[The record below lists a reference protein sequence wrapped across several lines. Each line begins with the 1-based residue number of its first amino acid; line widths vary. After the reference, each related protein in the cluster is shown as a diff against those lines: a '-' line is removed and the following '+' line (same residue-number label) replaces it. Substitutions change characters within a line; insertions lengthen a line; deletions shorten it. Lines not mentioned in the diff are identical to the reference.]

1 MKVLSAMS
9 RIAAA
14 ALPALSLVAC
24 WTPIY
29 NESLSASAALSQ
41 KLAGIASWSG
51 EIGPIGWNSGTPS
64 GAYEFLPGRF
74 SALDCG
80 LLVQRQTGNISVSY
94 FGQADA
100 AGSPLVGGSMG
111 GSQGSGAG
119 TVAVAAG
126 VSADYAARVLL
137 LGLNGNSSSK
147 DLDLQLYYRDPADPS
162 CSLVGGPLGVSP
174 SGLSTVSY
182 LVAAGSVLDP
192 NGSADDIE
200 LLYWDPAG
208 LSLQR
213 FGVSYDA
220 LGSTS
225 TDGPYTVAGPGIG
238 VNIGSRFFRLQNDF
252 YLCAYTGPEGRET
265 CYRWPDSGAGAAATL
280 AEAPSVLPS
289 IKAPIVGILS
299 QQALILAQD
308 DLFMYAFDKAGN
320 QVFKLAAGNLRFEQE
335 FSVNGQICAL
345 FTQVLTT
352 QSSNQGS
359 IAAKTWALKSA
370 SVPALGD

>member
-1 MKVLSAMS
+1 MF
-9 RIAAA
+9 RIAAV
-14 ALPALSLVAC
+14 ALPALSLAAC

-41 KLAGIASWSG
+41 KLGGIASWSG

-64 GAYEFLPGRF
+64 AAYEFLPGRF

-100 AGSPLVGGSMG
+100 GGYPVVGGSLG
-111 GSQGSGAG
+111 GSQGFAAG
-119 TVAVAAG
+119 TVVVSAA
-126 VSADYAARVLL
+126 VSADYAARLLL
-137 LGLNGNSSSK
+137 LGLNGDSSSK

-162 CSLVGGPLGVSP
+162 CSLAGGPLGVSP
-174 SGLSTVSY
+174 SGLSTASY

-208 LSLQR
+208 SFR
-213 FGVSYDA
+213 RYGVSYDA
-220 LGSTS
+220 LASTS
-225 TDGPYTVAGPGIG
+225 TDGPYPVAGTGLD

-252 YLCAYTGPEGRET
+252 YLCAYSGPQGRET
-265 CYRWPDSGAGAAATL
+265 CYRWPDSGAGAGATL
-280 AEAPSVLPS
+280 AAAPSVLAS

-299 QQALILAQD
+299 QQALVLAQD
-308 DLFMYAFDKAGN
+308 DLFLYAFDKTGN

-335 FSVNGQICAL
+335 FGVNGQICAL
-345 FTQVLTT
+345 FTQVIAT
-352 QSSNQGS
+352 QSNNQGS
-359 IAAKTWALKSA
+359 IAAKTWAVKSA
-370 SVPALGD
+370 LVRSLGD

>member
-1 MKVLSAMS
+1 MKVLSAIS
-9 RIAAA
+9 RIAAV
-14 ALPALSLVAC
+14 ALPALSLAAC

-41 KLAGIASWSG
+41 KLAGLTSWSG

-64 GAYEFLPGRF
+64 SAYEFLPGRF

-80 LLVQRQTGNISVSY
+80 LLIEREAGNISVSY

-100 AGSPLVGGSMG
+100 AGSPLVGGNLG
-111 GSQGSGAG
+111 GSQGFGAE
-119 TVAVAAG
+119 TVVVSAA
-126 VSADYAARVLL
+126 VSADYAARPLL
-137 LGLNGNSSSK
+137 LGLNGDSSSK

-174 SGLSTVSY
+174 SGLSAASY
-182 LVAAGSVLDP
+182 LVAAGSVLDQ

-208 LSLQR
+208 LSLQCY
-213 FGVSYDA
+213 GVSYDA
-220 LGSTS
+220 LASTI
-225 TDGPYTVAGPGIG
+225 TDGPYPAAGTGLG

-252 YLCAYTGPEGRET
+252 YLCAYSGTQGRET
-265 CYRWPDSGAGAAATL
+265 CYRWPDSGAGTAATL
-280 AEAPSVLPS
+280 AAAPSVLPS
-289 IKAPIVGILS
+289 IKAPLVGILS

-308 DLFMYAFDKAGN
+308 DLFLYAFDKAGN
-320 QVFKLAAGNLRFEQE
+320 QVFKIAAGNLRFEQE

-345 FTQVLTT
+345 FTQVLAT
-352 QSSNQGS
+352 QSNNQGS

-370 SVPALGD
+370 LVPALGD